1 MIRGMHT
8 NPSHEQTA
16 LDHVAAVKAA
26 SQGIRT
32 THEAAERA
40 DTMPDR
46 RRLGELNALLGRSLK
61 LAEVHATLAVAEA
74 IREQTAAISVPLE
87 PLEAEP
93 VTFAQASH
101 CGGCCPACDTCHQR
115 NAACV
120 DGMGPQLTF
129 DDATTADVTP

>member
-1 MIRGMHT
+1 MTT

-26 SQGIRT
+26 SHGIRT
-32 THEAAERA
+32 THENAQERH
-40 DTMPDR
+40 TEPDR

-61 LAEVHATLAVAEA
+61 LAEVHATLAVAQA
-74 IREQTAAISVPLE
+74 IREQTEALKPKPVESRVVFTSGDSPVDRGRAIASDLAAYDRAVSSP
-87 PLEAEP
+87 
-93 VTFAQASH
+93 
-101 CGGCCPACDTCHQR
+101 D
-115 NAACV
+115 